1 MRYSVTLAKIRIM
14 EGYYNGQLALD
25 SIKLSENIRSMDRF
39 SARHSLWRGSGLSDR
54 ASRKFDNRAVLFF
67 MQTTTT
73 RQTRLNAN
81 RDYLNPKFNG
91 YKLEPFPD
99 KECIVRADLP
109 GNGIASFGDAQ
120 PGRIGFRE
128 LQARVRFNHLS
139 LGFPTEHG
147 LIGSAYYINQ
157 ANQVVQVTFNKDS
170 RAIGFTPLVRLA
182 ERIETIP
189 SYVEPDPKVPV
200 DAQVPSV
207 LALSEKLLLACNGD
221 GVIELIELKDG
232 KGTVVA
238 TADYEGAQDEGIS
251 PVPCVLLSARL
262 VGNSITFVV
271 YSRAAA
277 TKTKFNVAILEW
289 QVGSDIKILHVQQGS
304 EVPVY
309 CDLTPDAR
317 FCVLGSEAS
326 YERLAEGDV
335 TMEDADVQQRDALQ
349 QATAAA
355 AANVPPPPAPYQ
367 WTQDK
372 ADITIQ
378 MVLPAGTP
386 RSAITCH
393 FAPTHLTLMVRAQ
406 DFEVSYAY
414 RKLWTTVRPDECTW
428 TLEKDGLL
436 SLFLTKHDENTRWP
450 HVFDADD
457 GVLETMDQAK
467 LAEITQR
474 LEKFTQQTEDKGGPF
489 VQAAQ
494 HPVATDMDEDIDQ
507 EGQPLRLSVYDRDGQ
522 RIQDISSGGHEWMCN
537 AFEAPNQLSKVAIKS
552 DVDTLSFHLLETPKG
567 LEPEHSATFDALA
580 FVQASKRDSRFVRYD
595 PDHRFAVIV
604 ESNRNVYIYYRHGDK
619 RATEKQTLVD
629 VTLGHDVN
637 ILGVQLILDRV
648 LLILTETQIVGLV
661 I

>member
-1 MRYSVTLAKIRIM
+1 M
-14 EGYYNGQLALD
+14 
-25 SIKLSENIRSMDRF
+25 
-39 SARHSLWRGSGLSDR
+39 
-54 ASRKFDNRAVLFF
+54 
-67 MQTTTT
+67 
-73 RQTRLNAN
+73 
-81 RDYLNPKFNG
+81 
-91 YKLEPFPD
+91 
-99 KECIVRADLP
+99 
-109 GNGIASFGDAQ
+109 
-120 PGRIGFRE
+120 
-128 LQARVRFNHLS
+128 
-139 LGFPTEHG
+139 
-147 LIGSAYYINQ
+147 
-157 ANQVVQVTFNKDS
+157 
-170 RAIGFTPLVRLA
+170 
-182 ERIETIP
+182 
-189 SYVEPDPKVPV
+189 

-207 LALSEKLLLACNGD
+207 LALSAQLLLACNGD
-221 GVIELIELKDG
+221 GVIELIELDGG
-232 KGTVVA
+232 KGRVVA

-251 PVPCVLLSARL
+251 PVPCVLLAARL
-262 VGNSITFVV
+262 VDSRITFVV

-277 TKTKFNVAILEW
+277 TKTKFNIAVLEW
-289 QVGSDIKILHVQQGS
+289 QVGNDIKTLHIQQGP

-309 CDLTPDAR
+309 CDLTPDSR

-335 TMEDADVQQRDALQ
+335 AMEDADVQQRDALQ

-355 AANVPPPPAPYQ
+355 AADAPPPPAPYQ

-372 ADITIQ
+372 ADITFQ

-386 RSAITCH
+386 PSAITCH
-393 FAPTHLTLMVRAQ
+393 FAPAHLTLMVRAQ

-414 RKLWTTVRPDECTW
+414 RKLWSTVRPDECTW

-474 LEKFTQQTEDKGGPF
+474 LEKFTQQTENKGGPF

-507 EGQPLRLSVYDRDGQ
+507 EGQPLRMVVYDRDGQ
-522 RIQDISSGGHEWMCN
+522 RIQDITSGGHEWLCN
-537 AFEAPNQLSKVAIKS
+537 SFEAPDQLAKVAIKS
-552 DVDTLSFHLLETPKG
+552 DVDALSFQLLETPKG
-567 LEPEHSATFDALA
+567 LEPEHVAAFDALA

-637 ILGVQLILDRV
+637 ILGVQLILDHV
-648 LLILTETQIVGLV
+648 VLILTETQIVGLV